1 MRTRYRTYDYY
12 GIAPED
18 VKKLRNYCRNMGQE
32 DRLRLFQCA
41 ISKAPGLELL
51 IYESITEGLGYISLS
66 RRRGVIP
73 AKADDFYAYQR
84 RTLADF
90 YDWLRMTGKWN
101 REEHT

>member
-1 MRTRYRTYDYY
+1 MRTRNKSYDYY
-12 GIAPED
+12 GISPED
-18 VKKLRNYCRNMGQE
+18 AKKLRNYCHNMDQE

-51 IYESITEGLGYISLS
+51 IYESITEGIGYISLR
-66 RRRGVIP
+66 RRRGGIP

-90 YDWLRMTGKWN
+90 YDWLRMTGKWDK
-101 REEHT
+101 EECT

>member
-66 RRRGVIP
+66 HRRGEIP

-84 RTLADF
+84 LTLADF
-90 YDWLRMTGKWN
+90 YDWLRMTGKWDK
-101 REEHT
+101 EEHT

>member
-1 MRTRYRTYDYY
+1 MRTRYRSYGYY

-66 RRRGVIP
+66 HRRGGIP

-90 YDWLRMTGKWN
+90 YDWLRMTGKWSK
-101 REEHT
+101 EEHT

>member
-51 IYESITEGLGYISLS
+51 IYESITEGIGYISLR
-66 RRRGVIP
+66 RRRGGIP

-90 YDWLRMTGKWN
+90 YDWLRMTGKWDK
-101 REEHT
+101 EERT

>member
-1 MRTRYRTYDYY
+1 MRTRDRSYDYY
-12 GIAPED
+12 GISPED

-66 RRRGVIP
+66 HRRGGIP

-84 RTLADF
+84 LTLADF
-90 YDWLRMTGKWN
+90 YDWLRMTGRWK
-101 REEHT
+101 

>member
-1 MRTRYRTYDYY
+1 MRTRDRSYDYY
-12 GIAPED
+12 GISPED

-51 IYESITEGLGYISLS
+51 IYESITEGIGYISLR
-66 RRRGVIP
+66 RRRGGIP

-90 YDWLRMTGKWN
+90 YDWLRMTGRWK
-101 REEHT
+101 

>member
-1 MRTRYRTYDYY
+1 MRTRDRSYDYY
-12 GIAPED
+12 GISPED

-51 IYESITEGLGYISLS
+51 IYESITEGIGYISLR
-66 RRRGVIP
+66 RRRGGIP

-90 YDWLRMTGKWN
+90 YDWLRMTGKWDK
-101 REEHT
+101 EERT

>member
-51 IYESITEGLGYISLS
+51 IYESITEGLGYISLR
-66 RRRGVIP
+66 RRRGGIP

-90 YDWLRMTGKWN
+90 YDWLRMTGKWDK
-101 REEHT
+101 EEHT

>member
-66 RRRGVIP
+66 HRRGGIP

-84 RTLADF
+84 QTLADF

-101 REEHT
+101 KEEHT